1 MGLEALPDINHRLA
15 VAQVGVDLRGTQID
29 RTREARRCAG
39 KEDVAIGRVCPSGIG
54 P

>member
-1 MGLEALPDINHRLA
+1 MGLKALPDINHRLA

-29 RTREARRCAG
+29 RTREVRRCAG
-39 KEDVAIGRVCPSGIG
+39 KEDVAIGRVRSPGVG